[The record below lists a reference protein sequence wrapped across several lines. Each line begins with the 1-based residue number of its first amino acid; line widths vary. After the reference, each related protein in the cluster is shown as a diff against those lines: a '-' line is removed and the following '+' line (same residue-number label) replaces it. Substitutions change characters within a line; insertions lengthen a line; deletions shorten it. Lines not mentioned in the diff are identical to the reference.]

1 MNLFLALA
9 KFCIPF
15 ALLVDLLDIVIFFS
29 IGLLDSLLFRNI
41 VCKQIIT
48 GDSHFIKS
56 NPNLNLKQ
64 EKTDPFKNLKAR
76 VCPANIE
83 YFTKKMTPFHSFDDV
98 ITPV

>member
-29 IGLLDSLLFRNI
+29 IGLLDSLLFHNI

-76 VCPANIE
+76 VCPANI
-83 YFTKKMTPFHSFDDV
+83 
-98 ITPV
+98 

>member
-64 EKTDPFKNLKAR
+64 EKTDPFKNLKGSA
-76 VCPANIE
+76 PQIFNIPINSSMLKHRTFL
-83 YFTKKMTPFHSFDDV
+83 YP
-98 ITPV
+98 

>member
-9 KFCIPF
+9 KFCISF

-41 VCKQIIT
+41 VCKQIIA
-48 GDSHFIKS
+48 GASHFIKN

-64 EKTDPFKNLKAR
+64 EKTDPIKNLKGR
-76 VCPANIE
+76 VYPANI
-83 YFTKKMTPFHSFDDV
+83 
-98 ITPV
+98 